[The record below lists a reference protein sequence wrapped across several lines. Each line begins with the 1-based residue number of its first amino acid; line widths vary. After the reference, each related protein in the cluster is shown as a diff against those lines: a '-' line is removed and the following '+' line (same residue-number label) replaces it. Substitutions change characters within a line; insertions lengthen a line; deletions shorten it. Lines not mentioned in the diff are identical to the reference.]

1 MARFRLF
8 IAVFLVT
15 ICALWAS
22 AQDSIPALSQTPEQQ
37 VAENTDSTTL
47 GKRPSIVQR
56 FINYFAES
64 NKTDKNKKFDISF
77 IGGPSYTNS
86 TSFAVGVM
94 GSGLYRMSGCDAA
107 MQPSNVTIY
116 TTASVVG
123 MVMVGVEGNNFFP
136 DDRYRLN
143 YDARFKYFPTKY
155 WGVGYDECSVDDNET
170 EMKTLMGKFDAEFLF
185 RLVDGL
191 YLGPRV
197 AGMVLKAYDIDPEKM
212 HLYHGQAL
220 KLHNFGV
227 GVSLQ
232 YDSRDNVTNPHRGVY
247 VNATQMFRPAFLGN
261 DYAFSTTEI
270 TASAYQRL
278 WKGGILAEQVKG
290 TFNFGTPSWEMMA
303 TLGGSY
309 VMRGYYEARYRDK
322 HAVAA
327 QVELRQHVWK
337 RSGITVWGGAGS
349 VFHDRT
355 SFKQVLPNFGVGFRW
370 EFKKNVNV
378 RLDYGFGKGGQSGFV
393 FNVNEAF

>member
-1 MARFRLF
+1 MRRRRRNFASEIQNMARLRLF
-8 IAVFLVT
+8 IAVFFVT
-15 ICALWAS
+15 ICAMLAT
-22 AQDSIPALSQTPEQQ
+22 AQDSIPAMSQVHDA

-47 GKRPSIVQR
+47 GKRPSIFQR

-64 NKTDKNKKFDISF
+64 NKTDKNKKLDISF

-212 HLYHGQAL
+212 HLYHDQEL
-220 KLHNFGV
+220 KLHV
-227 GVSLQ
+227 
-232 YDSRDNVTNPHRGVY
+232 
-247 VNATQMFRPAFLGN
+247 
-261 DYAFSTTEI
+261 
-270 TASAYQRL
+270 
-278 WKGGILAEQVKG
+278 
-290 TFNFGTPSWEMMA
+290 
-303 TLGGSY
+303 
-309 VMRGYYEARYRDK
+309 
-322 HAVAA
+322 
-327 QVELRQHVWK
+327 QVE
-337 RSGITVWGGAGS
+337 
-349 VFHDRT
+349 
-355 SFKQVLPNFGVGFRW
+355 
-370 EFKKNVNV
+370 
-378 RLDYGFGKGGQSGFV
+378 
-393 FNVNEAF
+393 

>member
-1 MARFRLF
+1 MARIRQLF
-8 IAVFLVT
+8 WMLLAAHAMVVGAQQSTVLDADSATVAIESGDTAT
-15 ICALWAS
+15 I
-22 AQDSIPALSQTPEQQ
+22 
-37 VAENTDSTTL
+37 
-47 GKRPSIVQR
+47 GKRPSIIQR

-64 NKTDKNKKFDISF
+64 NKTNKNKRFDISF

-107 MQPSNVTIY
+107 MQPSNVTLY

-123 MVMVGVEGNNFFP
+123 MVMVGVEGTNFFP
-136 DDRYRLN
+136 EDRYRLN
-143 YDARFKYFPTKY
+143 YDARFKYFPTNY
-155 WGVGYDECSVDDNET
+155 WGVGYDECSIDYNET
-170 EMKTLMGKFDAEFLF
+170 EMKTLMGKFNAEFLF

-191 YLGPRV
+191 YIGPRV
-197 AGMVLKAYDIDPEKM
+197 AGKIIKAYDIDPAKL
-212 HLYHGQAL
+212 HLYHGQDL
-220 KLHNFGV
+220 TQHNVGV
-227 GVSLQ
+227 GLSLQ
-232 YDSRDNVTNPHRGVY
+232 YDSRDNITNPHRGVY
-247 VNATQMFRPAFLGN
+247 VNATQMFSPAFLGN
-261 DYAFSTTEI
+261 DYAFSSTQI
-270 TASAYQRL
+270 TASAYQQL
-278 WKGGILAEQVKG
+278 WRGGILAEQVKG
-290 TFNFGTPSWEMMA
+290 TFNFGDPSWEEMA

-322 HAVAA
+322 NMIAA

-349 VFHDRT
+349 VFHDSRT
-355 SFKQVLPNFGVGFRW
+355 FKKVLPNYGVGFRW